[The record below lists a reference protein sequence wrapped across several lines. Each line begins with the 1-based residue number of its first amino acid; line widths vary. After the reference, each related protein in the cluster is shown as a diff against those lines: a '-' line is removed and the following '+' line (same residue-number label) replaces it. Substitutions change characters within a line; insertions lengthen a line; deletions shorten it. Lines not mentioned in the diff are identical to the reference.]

1 MQVNMHEA
9 KSKLSQLVELVV
21 LGEEVIIAKAGK
33 PTVKLVYS
41 ASTIL
46 TDRIGQVNCRL
57 INWCFVSLKNNGHLG
72 SLRGSLSLSKILT
85 QKKLMTKSQISLVR
99 TEKDSI

>member
-33 PTVKLVYS
+33 PTVKLVPCKPQKQRTFGQFKGQFVAFEDFDS
-41 ASTIL
+41 KKVNDEI
-46 TDRIGQVNCRL
+46 TDKFG
-57 INWCFVSLKNNGHLG
+57 
-72 SLRGSLSLSKILT
+72 T
-85 QKKLMTKSQISLVR
+85 Y
-99 TEKDSI
+99 